1 MKQAKRH
8 RTNFISFVIMLV
20 TTALLIFLI
29 LVLINRE
36 TLETRFYTIINWLER
51 IDNAVA
57 RLDTNREIL
66 ICIFALYI
74 AKCQLPI
81 PMSMLVAI
89 SGMVYPMDQ
98 ALLINVVF
106 CAFFFTVKYVE
117 GIFLGGGWTEI
128 ILDIKKMHFIRD
140 WMKFKGNGNPYV
152 LTVTRLIPAISLSMV
167 SKYYG
172 SLRYDYVYYL
182 ILSLIG
188 FAPRLYIYTT
198 IGAALKN
205 PFSTKFIIPL
215 IVIVAFTGIT
225 SLIFNV
231 FYGVKSRQMNQTLL
245 MYSDRE
251 KYKIVL

>member
-1 MKQAKRH
+1 MKHVKRH
-8 RTNFISFVIMLV
+8 RTNFISFVIVLT
-20 TTALLIFLI
+20 TTAVIAFLLI
-29 LVLINRE
+29 VLFNRE

-51 IDNAVA
+51 IDKAVA

-81 PMSMLVAI
+81 PMGMLVAI
-89 SGMVYPMDQ
+89 SGMVFPIEQ
-98 ALLINVVF
+98 ALLINMVF
-106 CAFFFTVKYVE
+106 CSFFFTVKYVE
-117 GIFLGGGWTEI
+117 GIYIGGGWTEI
-128 ILDIKKMHFIRD
+128 ILGLKKMHFIRD
-140 WMKFKGNGNPYV
+140 WIKFKGNGNPYV
-152 LTVTRLIPAISLSMV
+152 LTVTRLIPAISLGMV

-198 IGAALKN
+198 IGAAYTN

-215 IVIVAFTGIT
+215 IIVVAFSGIT
-225 SLIFNV
+225 SLMFNV
-231 FYGVKSRQMNQTLL
+231 FYGIKSRQMTQTLL
-245 MYSDRE
+245 MYSDKE